1 MRQLFRR
8 NALGLVAASV
18 ALASCGP
25 LVSFGDEGPADE
37 VFTLRYEGGYP
48 ASGTGPVVFM
58 DEPTVAD
65 GLNSD
70 KVAVAL
76 DGNRRSTIDGV
87 RWSAPP
93 SDLVRDY
100 LVRALADG
108 SDARMVGQGG
118 LDIQATC
125 RLGVKLWE
133 MEFVPGARAS
143 DDRVSVALELT
154 LVRLKD
160 NQLIGHPT
168 IVKSPGVGGSGT
180 NAVMA
185 AFSDA
190 MAEAGAEAAAWF
202 KTAHKA
208 CDAG

>member
-1 MRQLFRR
+1 VRQLFKR

-18 ALASCGP
+18 VLASCGP
-25 LVSFGDEGPADE
+25 LISIGDDGPADQ
-37 VFTLRYEGGYP
+37 VYTLRYEGGYP
-48 ASGTGPVVFM
+48 VAGTGPVVFM

-76 DGNRRSTIDGV
+76 AGNRRSTIDGV

-108 SDARMVGQGG
+108 SEARMVGQGG
-118 LDIQATC
+118 LDIKASC

-133 MEFVPGARAS
+133 LDFVPGTRAS
-143 DDRVSVALELT
+143 DDKVSVALELT

-168 IVKSPGVGGSGT
+168 IVQSPGVGGSGSD
-180 NAVMA
+180 AVMA
-185 AFSDA
+185 AFRDA
-190 MAEAGAEAAAWF
+190 MAQAGAEAAAWF

>member
-1 MRQLFRR
+1 MRQHFRR
-8 NALGLVAASV
+8 NAFGLVAASV

-25 LVSFGDEGPADE
+25 LISIGDEGPADE
-37 VFTLRYEGGYP
+37 VYTLRYEGGYP
-48 ASGTGPVVFM
+48 MSGAGPVVFV
-58 DEPTVAD
+58 DEPTVVD

-76 DGNRRSTIDGV
+76 ADNRRATIDGV

-118 LDIQATC
+118 LDIKATC

-133 MEFVPGARAS
+133 MDFVPGSRAS
-143 DDRVSVALELT
+143 DDRVSVAFELT

-168 IVKSPGVGGSGT
+168 IVKSPGVGGSGSV
-180 NAVMA
+180 AVMA
-185 AFSDA
+185 AFNDA
-190 MAEAGAEAAAWF
+190 MAQAGAEATAWF
-202 KTAHKA
+202 KTANKA